1 MAKNYSLKEM
11 VKVYDEGTDLEAMM
25 DIARR
30 YPLLAIKTTR
40 LLAMAGSDLVDF
52 VNYIPEHI
60 TANKVN
66 SAMKA
71 VVEPSAD
78 VDDEAD
84 AAEVTDVADDSEPAV
99 EASKK
104 SAKAEKPAKA
114 AKAEV
119 ASDSDYAKMS
129 GAALWDLLGKH
140 NLRKDCKEKMGGIKK
155 EHMVAYLEKY
165 GLSDSE
171 PKTSEKPAKE
181 AKKVEKPAK
190 NAEAPAKEADA
201 TPYDGKSALELFKE
215 CKSRGIKVEPKKSS
229 NYYIQ
234 LLLKDDSEKGPES
247 FEDDEVWDD
256 DEPTKPVKPA
266 KAGKSVKKAE
276 APAKEADAED
286 EDDNWDI

>member
-11 VKVYDEGTDLEAMM
+11 VKVYNEGTDLEAMM

-78 VDDEAD
+78 TDDEAD
-84 AAEVTDVADDSEPAV
+84 VAEVTDVADDSKPAV
-99 EASKK
+99 EAPKK
-104 SAKAEKPAKA
+104 SAKAEKSAKA

-119 ASDSDYAKMS
+119 ASDSDYAKMP

-140 NLRKDCKEKMGGIKK
+140 NLRKDCKEKMGGLKK

-171 PKTSEKPAKE
+171 PKTSEKPVKE
-181 AKKVEKPAK
+181 AKKVEK
-190 NAEAPAKEADA
+190 PAKEADA

-256 DEPTKPVKPA
+256 DEPIKPVKSA
-266 KAGKSVKKAE
+266 KAEKSVKKAE